1 MPDNIRDIACSFAK
15 QVREVYGSSLKRV
28 LVYGSYARGDYKN
41 NSDIDIMILVDA
53 ETAEIKKNFNTVCDL
68 AFDFEMDY
76 GVVIS
81 PLVKNEKQFL
91 RWSKTLPFYK
101 NVKKEGI
108 DIDEI

>member
-1 MPDNIRDIACSFAK
+1 MNKAIILPEAGKTGSFQRFYKKRHNI
-15 QVREVYGSSLKRV
+15 L
-28 LVYGSYARGDYKN
+28 YGSYARGDYKK

-53 ETAEIKKNFNTVCDL
+53 ETTEIKKNFNTVCDL
-68 AFDFEMDY
+68 AFDFEMNY

-91 RWSKTLPFYK
+91 RWSETLPFYK
-101 NVKKEGI
+101 NVKKEGV

>member
-1 MPDNIRDIACSFAK
+1 M
-15 QVREVYGSSLKRV
+15 
-28 LVYGSYARGDYKN
+28 
-41 NSDIDIMILVDA
+41 
-53 ETAEIKKNFNTVCDL
+53 CDL

-91 RWSKTLPFYK
+91 RWSETLPFYK
-101 NVKKEGI
+101 NVKKEGV